1 VIDCGSVQAIA
12 WLSLCLAPFL
22 GFTEEGR
29 FAWRM
34 VWAAKG
40 TLNMRRTSRFAGLI
54 ARGVWVLTLFAPEIR
69 GQNVAIPARAEDH
82 EERVS
87 NPPGVFTISGSTL
100 YGLSAAG
107 GVKNRGAI
115 FAIPVEGGAP
125 RILASFDGSNG
136 AQPWGNLI
144 LGGSN
149 LYGLTSV
156 GGAHNKGTVFRF
168 PVGGPKLTTLASFD
182 GSNGANPWGGLTL
195 SPDGSTLY
203 GTTRR
208 GGLKNLG
215 TVFSIPAHGGAV
227 TSLASFHGDDGAE
240 PMGELLLIGSTL
252 YGTTFGGGSAQQ
264 GTVFQVSVTGGPITV
279 LASFQGSDGARP
291 MGSLALHGTKLYG
304 TTWVGGA
311 HGKGTVF
318 RLPLS
323 GGRITVL
330 ASFDGKNGAGATG
343 SPTICR
349 SGICGVTD
357 RGGADDQG
365 TVFRI
370 ALDGGPLTVLASFN
384 DRERA
389 SPRSTLT
396 LSPDGSTL
404 LGMVTGGGASLPGR
418 LFSMRG
424 DGEISKE
431 TDISEY
437 LKPSPRLNRQAML
450 DELKTSIRDTVKPEP
465 GARGR
470 MTVDV
475 EKLLGWSQPVDGL
488 AARIEFVSRDHV
500 IFVRL
505 KNESDRPLNVPTA
518 NPSDENTA
526 ALYEVFVQEGARE
539 WRRAVEDRRRL
550 RYFPAPRDD
559 ETKPPAEPRRRH
571 PADQQPVDW
580 PWITLRPG
588 EDCIAHAAVV
598 DEPDT
603 GEDRSVKIVLRQ
615 PDGSVAGRW
624 RGTVETRPRAEYL
637 SPDQFGAL
645 RAAVPFPDHFPPF
658 THDLWWPMDVSPAAS
673 DAKRLHGP
681 NRSLFDV
688 LALYQPAGVRAEF
701 ERRIRAG
708 RSMPM
713 KLLFAGVASCAG
725 SEEAA
730 LFLLDAAQKT
740 DYATVVS
747 FHDVLSIAFGDATLA
762 WSGGAERKTPEWLV
776 KLCLAILSDN
786 RRVTGR
792 DKNGVPRGRS
802 LTISSCETDD
812 LVWALGRTRCRE
824 AVPLLVERVMMRQAD
839 WYTLTALGQIGDA
852 RAVPALIEGVK
863 HAYFDERLYG
873 QAVYALGQL
882 KARDA
887 VPVLLED
894 IDYPESIEA
903 LGEIGDSRALP
914 ALRAILHAKGSVVRE
929 GKRISPERDAARL
942 YAARVA
948 STYLEGEDGVVHL
961 AEMLD
966 DPNLERGQRY
976 DVVLRLGRQPDPRV
990 VPFLANVVKTD
1001 SDPFVIEMAI
1011 GALGATKCR
1020 AAVKALIDCF
1030 DVPFK
1035 EQNVGKGERMTPA
1048 MYRARIARNLQHI
1061 TGQSFG
1067 GNKQPWLRWWQA
1079 AGNKDAGLR

>member
-1 VIDCGSVQAIA
+1 MI
-12 WLSLCLAPFL
+12 
-22 GFTEEGR
+22 
-29 FAWRM
+29 
-34 VWAAKG
+34 
-40 TLNMRRTSRFAGLI
+40 RTSRLAGLI
-54 ARGVWVLTLFAPEIR
+54 ACGVWVLALIAPEIR
-69 GQNVAIPARAEDH
+69 GQNVAIPAPAKDQ
-82 EERVS
+82 EERVR
-87 NPPGVFTISGSTL
+87 NPQGVFTLSGSTL
-100 YGLSAAG
+100 YGLSGYG
-107 GVKNRGAI
+107 GVKNRGAL
-115 FAIPVEGGAP
+115 FAMPVDEGALK
-125 RILASFDGSNG
+125 IVVSFDDSNG
-136 AQPWGNLI
+136 AQPWGNLTI
-144 LGGSN
+144 GGAN

-168 PVGGPKLTTLASFD
+168 LVGGANVTTLASFD
-182 GSNGANPWGGLTL
+182 GGNGANPWGGLTL

-215 TVFSIPAHGGAV
+215 TVFSIPAQGGAI

-252 YGTTFGGGSAQQ
+252 YGTTVVGGSAKQ

-279 LASFQGSDGARP
+279 LASLRESDGTGP
-291 MGSLALHGTKLYG
+291 MGSLALHGTQLYG
-304 TTWVGGA
+304 MTWLGGA

-330 ASFDGKNGAGATG
+330 ASFDGKNGAHGTG

-349 SGICGVTD
+349 SGICGVAEH
-357 RGGADDQG
+357 GGADDQG

-370 ALDGGPLTVLASFN
+370 PLEGGPLTVLASFN
-384 DRERA
+384 DRQRA
-389 SPRSTLT
+389 SPRSTLS

-404 LGMVTGGGASLPGR
+404 LGMVTNGGASVPGR
-418 LFSMRG
+418 LFSIRG
-424 DGEISKE
+424 DGEISEK

-437 LKPSPRLNRQAML
+437 FKPSPRMNRQAML
-450 DELKTSIRDTVKPEP
+450 DEVKISIRDTVKPKP
-465 GARGR
+465 GVRGR
-470 MTVDV
+470 MPVDAK
-475 EKLLGWSQPVDGL
+475 KLLDWSQPVNGL

-505 KNESDRPLNVPTA
+505 KNESDRPLDVPTA
-518 NPSDENTA
+518 NPSDDNTA
-526 ALYEVFVQEGARE
+526 ALYEIFVQEGARE
-539 WRRAVEDRRRL
+539 WRRAVEDRQKL
-550 RYFPAPRDD
+550 RYFPGPRDD
-559 ETKPPAEPRRRH
+559 ETNSPAEPRRRQ
-571 PADQQPVDW
+571 PANQQPVDW

-588 EDCIAHAAVV
+588 EDCIAYAAVV

-603 GEDRSVKIVLRQ
+603 GEDRSIKMVLRQ

-624 RGTVETRPRAEYL
+624 RGTVESRPRAEYL
-637 SPDQFGAL
+637 SPDQLGSLQAT
-645 RAAVPFPDHFPPF
+645 VPFPDQLPPF
-658 THDLWWPMDVSPAAS
+658 THDLWWPMNVSPTAS
-673 DAKRLHGP
+673 DVKRLHGP
-681 NRSLFDV
+681 NRPMLDV

-701 ERRIRAG
+701 ERRMRAE

-713 KLLFAGVASCAG
+713 KLLFAGVASCAE

-747 FHDVLSIAFGDATLA
+747 LHDVLPMAFGDEALA
-762 WSGGAERKTPEWLV
+762 WPGGAERKTPEWLM
-776 KLCLAILSDN
+776 KLCVAILSDN
-786 RRVTGR
+786 RRVTSG
-792 DKNGVPRGRS
+792 DKNDVPRGRS
-802 LTISSCETDD
+802 LTISSFETEE
-812 LVWALGRTRCRE
+812 LVWALGRTKCRE
-824 AVPLLVERVMMRQAD
+824 AVPLLIERVRMRQAD
-839 WYTLTALGQIGDA
+839 WYTLRALGQIGDA

-863 HAYFDERLYG
+863 QAYFDAQLYG
-873 QAVYALGQL
+873 QAVHALGQL

-894 IDYPESIEA
+894 IDYPECIEA

-914 ALRAILHAKGSVVRE
+914 ALRAILDGKGGVIRE
-929 GKRISPERDAARL
+929 GKRVTPERDAARL
-942 YAARVA
+942 YAARIA
-948 STYLEGEDGVVHL
+948 LTYLEGNDGVVRL

-966 DPNLERGQRY
+966 DPNLDRDQRY
-976 DVVLRLGRQPDPRV
+976 DVILRLGQRPDPRA
-990 VPFLANVVKTD
+990 VPFLAKVVKTD
-1001 SDPFVIEMAI
+1001 SDPFVIDLAI

-1035 EQNVGKGERMTPA
+1035 EQHVGKGERLTPA
-1048 MYRARIARNLQHI
+1048 LYRAHISRNLQQI

-1067 GNKQPWLRWWQA
+1067 GEKELWLRWWQA
-1079 AGNKDAGLR
+1079 AGNKDPGLR